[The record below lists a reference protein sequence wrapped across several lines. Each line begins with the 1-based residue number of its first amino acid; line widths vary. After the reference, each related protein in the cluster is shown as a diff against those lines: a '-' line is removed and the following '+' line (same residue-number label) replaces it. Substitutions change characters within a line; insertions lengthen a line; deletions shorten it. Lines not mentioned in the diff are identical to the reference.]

1 MPDTKI
7 RLYSVVYTERG
18 NYLHAVIIGKEDSL
32 QTSINFW
39 TEVLDETLARGFKKV
54 LVEEDFENVLSP
66 LEMYGLVKH
75 FGALNYSSLQ
85 IAFFDNQ
92 PKHKLENDFAER
104 AAHNLG
110 LNVRVC
116 DSLADAESLL
126 SSTPD

>member
-1 MPDTKI
+1 MPHTKI
-7 RLYSVVYTERG
+7 RLYSVVYTEHT
-18 NYLHAVIIGKEDSL
+18 NYLHAVVVGKEDSL

-39 TEVLDETLARGFKKV
+39 TEVLEETIARGFTKV
-54 LVEEDFENVLSP
+54 LVEEDFDNVLPP
-66 LEMYGLVKH
+66 LEMYALVKH

-92 PKHKLENDFAER
+92 PKHKLENDFAEM

-116 DSLADAESLL
+116 DSLAAAVNWLNSE
-126 SSTPD
+126 T